1 MKLQVVLSDGTD
13 YTWVPG
19 ERARGGWLKKD
30 GVRVAW
36 CWGLLDA
43 LRLLLDD
50 EVDTPIESIELTTTT
65 GRRIVWRDG
74 DDDLE
79 GLPPS
84 LRRQVTLNHF
94 LSRLLV

>member
-30 GVRVAW
+30 GIRVAW

-50 EVDTPIESIELTTTT
+50 EVDTPIESIELTVGDRVT
-65 GRRIVWRDG
+65 VWRDG

-79 GLPPS
+79 GLPSS
-84 LRRQVTLNHF
+84 LRRQATLNHF
-94 LSRLLV
+94 LSRLLS